1 MKSFALIRGNVVA
14 AFVAAGLLSGPLLD
28 FLWFS
33 AFAQPAAPPATSPS
47 ATPGAT
53 APQSAHDL
61 KSWRETMSRTP
72 GPKKGCFTSSY
83 PSTEWV
89 EIPCTAAPLHPHQP
103 AYGPGPNIVGGN
115 ANDFTALVL
124 PRHISWAVG
133 SFDKVTGVM
142 SAKDDKLGD
151 NFFSLQINTN
161 AFATSSC
168 QFSTNPNCQGVQQFV
183 YEHGAQ
189 SGKVY
194 IEYWLMGFGNCRSGW
209 RPQGDNCF
217 RDSRAVPVSP
227 VGIGSLPL
235 LALMGMTAGGTDTIM
250 LSTGTKLFAVMAEDS
265 VVNLEQGWGEAEFNI
280 FGIENSSQVN
290 FNDGS
295 AIVVRTTVDDGT
307 TIPPTCFATS
317 HTAETNNLTV
327 LSPCCPYSRPAPSIV
342 FTESNVPGATAI
354 CDAFANL
361 SAVQEAVRYFL
372 RESLP

>member
-151 NFFSLQINTN
+151 NFFRFRSTRTRLQRRVANSPQIQIVKAFSNLCMNTVRSP
-161 AFATSSC
+161 AKSTSS
-168 QFSTNPNCQGVQQFV
+168 
-183 YEHGAQ
+183 
-189 SGKVY
+189 
-194 IEYWLMGFGNCRSGW
+194 
-209 RPQGDNCF
+209 
-217 RDSRAVPVSP
+217 
-227 VGIGSLPL
+227 
-235 LALMGMTAGGTDTIM
+235 
-250 LSTGTKLFAVMAEDS
+250 TG
-265 VVNLEQGWGEAEFNI
+265 
-280 FGIENSSQVN
+280 
-290 FNDGS
+290 
-295 AIVVRTTVDDGT
+295 
-307 TIPPTCFATS
+307 
-317 HTAETNNLTV
+317 
-327 LSPCCPYSRPAPSIV
+327 
-342 FTESNVPGATAI
+342 
-354 CDAFANL
+354 
-361 SAVQEAVRYFL
+361 
-372 RESLP
+372 